1 LPRSKECLEKFL
13 KNMRR
18 LADRESM
25 RHVVT
30 VRNETGDEAASI
42 SSVRRVGDK
51 LVMEGKAL
59 GTMQMDM
66 VLSAEDALRA
76 VRMMFSWQG
85 LSFIIL
91 LPFFAIRNKIA
102 KKRKDHTE

>member
-1 LPRSKECLEKFL
+1 MK
-13 KNMRR
+13 
-18 LADRESM
+18 
-25 RHVVT
+25 HVVT
-30 VRNETGDEAASI
+30 IRNDTGDEAASI

-59 GTMQMDM
+59 GTMHMDM
-66 VLSAEDALRA
+66 ILSAEDALRA
-76 VRMMFSWQG
+76 VRMMSSWHG

-102 KKRKDHTE
+102 KRIKDHAT

>member
-1 LPRSKECLEKFL
+1 MKH
-13 KNMRR
+13 
-18 LADRESM
+18 A
-25 RHVVT
+25 VT
-30 VRNETGDEAASI
+30 IRNETGNEAASI

-66 VLSAEDALRA
+66 ILSAEDALRA
-76 VRMMFSWQG
+76 ARMMFSWQG

-91 LPFFAIRNKIA
+91 LPFFIIRNRIA
-102 KKRKDHTE
+102 KKRIQTMEENS

>member
-1 LPRSKECLEKFL
+1 MK
-13 KNMRR
+13 
-18 LADRESM
+18 
-25 RHVVT
+25 HVVT
-30 VRNETGDEAASI
+30 IRNDTGDEAASI

-66 VLSAEDALRA
+66 ILSAEDALRA
-76 VRMMFSWQG
+76 IRMMFSWAG

-91 LPFFAIRNKIA
+91 LPFYAIKNKIA
-102 KKRKDHTE
+102 KKRKDNTK

>member
-1 LPRSKECLEKFL
+1 L
-13 KNMRR
+13 KKRR
-18 LADRESM
+18 LAGRESM
-25 RHVVT
+25 EHVVT
-30 VRNETGDEAASI
+30 IRNDSGDEAASI
-42 SSVRRVGDK
+42 HSIKRVGDK

-66 VLSAEDALRA
+66 ILSAEDALRA
-76 VRMMFSWQG
+76 ARMMFSWQG

-102 KKRKDHTE
+102 KKTIQTMEENI